1 MHACHVSNFMW
12 VYTYVFLPDAV
23 ALPGGHF
30 GVFGGPVLVY
40 DLVCLGAES
49 SLLDCSHSTSID
61 GDRDYRD
68 PGVFCPLRECT
79 QSALCHI
86 TV

>member
-1 MHACHVSNFMW
+1 MCLVIDDA
-12 VYTYVFLPDAV
+12 YVFLPDAV

-30 GVFGGPVLVY
+30 GVFGSPVLVY

-61 GDRDYRD
+61 GDRNYRD
-68 PGVFCPLRECT
+68 PGVFCPPCECYIYSVCFT
-79 QSALCHI
+79 Y
-86 TV
+86 

>member
-1 MHACHVSNFMW
+1 MYICVLLLCNVIFAVC
-12 VYTYVFLPDAV
+12 TFLLDAV

-30 GVFGGPVLVY
+30 GLWGEPVLVY
-40 DLVCLGAES
+40 DLVCHGTES

-68 PGVFCPLRECT
+68 PGVFCSPC
-79 QSALCHI
+79 
-86 TV
+86 